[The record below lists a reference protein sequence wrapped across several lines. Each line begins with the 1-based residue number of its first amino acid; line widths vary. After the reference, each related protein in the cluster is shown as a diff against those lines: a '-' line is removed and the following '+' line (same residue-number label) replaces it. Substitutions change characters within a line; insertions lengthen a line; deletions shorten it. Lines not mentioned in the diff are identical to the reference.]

1 VTEDDVSS
9 LAQATPVRTELQQVS
24 ALFGG
29 RQTLR
34 RAVQNPLDAHDLLVA
49 GLPGDALLH
58 LLGRLGTL
66 KGSPALEKALG
77 MSLRT
82 IQRRKERPD
91 QVLDREQSSR
101 TWKFAEIL
109 ARTLE
114 IFGSQDDAEDWLA
127 RPAMGLDGRRPIEL
141 LETAAGTEIV
151 EEFLTRLEY
160 GVYT

>member
-1 VTEDDVSS
+1 MSS
-9 LAQATPVRTELQQVS
+9 LVQATPDRTELQQVS

-49 GLPGDALLH
+49 GLPGGALLH
-58 LLGRLGTL
+58 LLGKLGAL
-66 KGSPALEKALG
+66 KSSPSLEKALG

-109 ARTLE
+109 ARATE
-114 IFGSQDDAEDWLA
+114 VMGSQAEAEEWLA
-127 RPAMGLDGRRPIEL
+127 RPAMGLDGRRPIDL
-141 LETAAGTEIV
+141 LESAAGTEIV

>member
-1 VTEDDVSS
+1 MSS
-9 LAQATPVRTELQQVS
+9 LAQLAPARTELQQVS

-49 GLPGDALLH
+49 GLPGDALMH
-58 LLGRLGTL
+58 LLGRLGAL
-66 KGSPALEKALG
+66 RSSPSLEKALG

-109 ARTLE
+109 ARATE
-114 IFGSQDDAEDWLA
+114 VMGSQAEAEEWLA
-127 RPAMGLDGRRPIEL
+127 RPAMGLDGRRPIDL
-141 LETAAGTEIV
+141 LESAAGTEIV

>member
-1 VTEDDVSS
+1 MNS
-9 LAQATPVRTELQQVS
+9 LAQALPGRTELQQVS

-34 RAVQNPLDAHDLLVA
+34 RALKNPLDAHDLLVA
-49 GLPGDALLH
+49 GLPGDALMH
-58 LLGRLGTL
+58 LLGKLGAL
-66 KGSPALEKALG
+66 KSSPSLEKALG

-82 IQRRKERPD
+82 IQRRKEHPD
-91 QVLDREQSSR
+91 RVLDREQSSR

-109 ARTLE
+109 ARATE
-114 IFGSQDDAEDWLA
+114 VMGSQAEAEEWLA
-127 RPAMGLDGRRPIEL
+127 RPAMGLDGRRPIDL
-141 LETAAGTEIV
+141 LESAAGTEIV

>member
-1 VTEDDVSS
+1 MSS
-9 LAQATPVRTELQQVS
+9 LAQAAAARTELQQVS

-49 GLPGDALLH
+49 GLPGDALMH
-58 LLGRLGTL
+58 LLGKLGAL
-66 KGSPALEKALG
+66 KSSPSLEKALG

-109 ARTLE
+109 ARATE
-114 IFGSQDDAEDWLA
+114 VMGSQAEAEDWLA
-127 RPAMGLDGRRPIEL
+127 RPAMGLDGRRPIDL
-141 LETAAGTEIV
+141 LESAAGTEIV

>member
-1 VTEDDVSS
+1 MNS
-9 LAQATPVRTELQQVS
+9 LAQATAGRTGLQQVS

-49 GLPGDALLH
+49 GLPGDALMH
-58 LLGRLGTL
+58 LLGKLGAL
-66 KGSPALEKALG
+66 KSSPSLEKALG

-109 ARTLE
+109 ARATE
-114 IFGSQDDAEDWLA
+114 VMGSQAEAEEWLA
-127 RPAMGLDGRRPIEL
+127 RPAMGLDGRRPIDL
-141 LETAAGTEIV
+141 LESAAGTEIV

>member
-1 VTEDDVSS
+1 MSS
-9 LAQATPVRTELQQVS
+9 LAPAAPARTELQQVS

-49 GLPGDALLH
+49 GLPGDALMH
-58 LLGRLGTL
+58 LLGKLGAL
-66 KGSPALEKALG
+66 RSSPSLEKALG

-109 ARTLE
+109 ARATE
-114 IFGSQDDAEDWLA
+114 VMGSQVEAEEWLA
-127 RPAMGLDGRRPIEL
+127 RPAMGLDGRRPIDL
-141 LETAAGTEIV
+141 LESAAGTEIV

>member
-1 VTEDDVSS
+1 MSS
-9 LAQATPVRTELQQVS
+9 LAQADPGRSELQQVS

-49 GLPGDALLH
+49 GLPGDALMH
-58 LLGRLGTL
+58 LLGRLGAL
-66 KGSPALEKALG
+66 RSSPSLEKALG

-109 ARTLE
+109 ARATE
-114 IFGSQDDAEDWLA
+114 VMGSQAEAEEWLA
-127 RPAMGLDGRRPIEL
+127 RPAMGLDGRRPIDL
-141 LETAAGTEIV
+141 LESAAGTEIV

>member
-1 VTEDDVSS
+1 MNS
-9 LAQATPVRTELQQVS
+9 LAQAAPGRTELQQVS

-49 GLPGDALLH
+49 GLPGDALMH
-58 LLGRLGTL
+58 LLSKLGAL
-66 KGSPALEKALG
+66 KSSPSLEKALG

-82 IQRRKERPD
+82 IQRRKENPD
-91 QVLDREQSSR
+91 RVLDREQSSR

-109 ARTLE
+109 ARATEVL
-114 IFGSQDDAEDWLA
+114 GSQAEAEEWLA
-127 RPAMGLDGRRPIEL
+127 RPAMGLDGRRPIDL
-141 LETAAGTEIV
+141 LESAAGTEIV

>member
-1 VTEDDVSS
+1 MNS
-9 LAQATPVRTELQQVS
+9 LAQTTPVRTELQQVS

-49 GLPGDALLH
+49 GLPGDALMH
-58 LLGRLGTL
+58 LLGRLGAL
-66 KGSPALEKALG
+66 RSSPSLEKALG

-109 ARTLE
+109 ARATE
-114 IFGSQDDAEDWLA
+114 VMGSQAEAEEWLA
-127 RPAMGLDGRRPIEL
+127 RPAMGLDGRRPIDL
-141 LETAAGTEIV
+141 LESAAGTEIV

>member
-1 VTEDDVSS
+1 MSAS
-9 LAQATPVRTELQQVS
+9 AQHASAPKELQQVS

-29 RQTLR
+29 RETLR
-34 RAVQNPLDAHDLLVA
+34 RAVRDPLDAHDLLVA

-58 LLGRLGTL
+58 LLGRLGAL
-66 KGSPALEKALG
+66 KSSPALEKALG

-82 IQRRKERPD
+82 IQRRRERPD

-109 ARTLE
+109 ARATQIL
-114 IFGSQDDAEDWLA
+114 GSQEDAEDWLG

-141 LETAAGTEIV
+141 LETSAGTEIV

>member
-1 VTEDDVSS
+1 MSS
-9 LAQATPVRTELQQVS
+9 LAQAAAARTELQQVS

-49 GLPGDALLH
+49 GLPGDALMH
-58 LLGRLGTL
+58 LLGKLGAL
-66 KGSPALEKALG
+66 KSSPSLEKALG

-109 ARTLE
+109 ARATE
-114 IFGSQDDAEDWLA
+114 VMGSQAEAEDWLA
-127 RPAMGLDGRRPIEL
+127 RPAMGLDGRRPIDL
-141 LETAAGTEIV
+141 LESAAGTEIV
-151 EEFLTRLEY
+151 EEFLTRLDY